1 MPDEDEGVIV
11 PQFPVIY
18 DNQSKNVLETN
29 EATIQNMKFGIIDE
43 QLEIDKGETDLED
56 RDENEDVIG
65 T

>member
-43 QLEIDKGETDLED
+43 QLESDKGETDLED
-56 RDENEDVIG
+56 RDENEDAIG